1 LQHLP
6 GLFVVAAA
14 AVAAA
19 TGTLL
24 ATVPST
30 LAGAYGGWLYLRYA
44 QPKPES
50 DLR

>member
-1 LQHLP
+1 LP